1 MIHTAGIY
9 DLAAPV
15 LFALAAL
22 TFAAD
27 TAGLL
32 FMLPAVFRLG
42 PQVAVISRSDG
53 PVGPLTPGKG
63 QTPRLRYRV
72 LDSGEVVFR
81 RKWLYFERRS
91 SSWLDPK
98 GLLERDGG
106 SWVATARLPL
116 GVLALY
122 VWFGLTLVAESVS
135 ALLSAHPSEAA
146 TRLLVLAFLGW
157 LTWWI
162 TAAEI
167 DRFPDLVEE
176 LVLGL
181 EVYAEPWSGAQ
192 PVHRADAAS

>member
-1 MIHTAGIY
+1 MF

-32 FMLPAVFRLG
+32 FMLPAVFLLG
-42 PQVAVISRSDG
+42 PRVAAISRSDG
-53 PVGPLTPGKG
+53 PVGPLTPGRG

-72 LDSGEVVFR
+72 LDTGEVVFR

-98 GLLERDGG
+98 GWLEHDGG

-122 VWFGLTLVAESVS
+122 AWFALTLIAESVS
-135 ALLSAHPSEAA
+135 ALVSAHPTEAA
-146 TRLLVLAFLGW
+146 TRVLVLAFLGW

-181 EVYAEPWSGAQ
+181 EVYAEPSSGAQ
-192 PVHRADAAS
+192 QAHRADAAS